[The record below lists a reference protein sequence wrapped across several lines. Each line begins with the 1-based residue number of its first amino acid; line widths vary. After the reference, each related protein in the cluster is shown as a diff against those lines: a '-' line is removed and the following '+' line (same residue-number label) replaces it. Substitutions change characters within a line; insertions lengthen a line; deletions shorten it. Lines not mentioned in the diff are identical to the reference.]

1 MTSITDLWQ
10 MYTMEK
16 RNAYVW
22 LATGNLN
29 AAMQATRASII
40 ALLGLRRRGDMRVWR
55 VK

>member
-1 MTSITDLWQ
+1 MTTVTDLWQ

-29 AAMQATRASII
+29 AAMKATRTSLT
-40 ALLGLRRRGDMRVWR
+40 ALLGLRRRGDTRIWSA
-55 VK
+55 K

>member
-1 MTSITDLWQ
+1 MMTVTDLWQ

-29 AAMQATRASII
+29 AAMKATRASII
-40 ALLGLRRRGDMRVWR
+40 ALRGLRRLGDTRVWR
-55 VK
+55 AK